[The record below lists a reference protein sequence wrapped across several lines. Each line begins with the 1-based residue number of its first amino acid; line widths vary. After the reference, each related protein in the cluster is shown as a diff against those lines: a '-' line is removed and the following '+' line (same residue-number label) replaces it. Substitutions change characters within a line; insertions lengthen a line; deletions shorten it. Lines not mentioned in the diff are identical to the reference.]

1 MGKIKVLA
9 VLEVEEGLFTD
20 KSEHLKAEDV
30 DINIGQDMLVSFS
43 GLQIDLYHRDV
54 RMNGNKIAL
63 TLSDKSAVYQQCI
76 GDFRTE
82 DQDNPAE

>member
-43 GLQIDLYHRDV
+43 GLQIDLYQR
-54 RMNGNKIAL
+54 
-63 TLSDKSAVYQQCI
+63 C
-76 GDFRTE
+76 
-82 DQDNPAE
+82 